1 VTVRGPQTGAG
12 ASRLPGSTSTTLPA
26 PGAGAAKA
34 SARAS
39 EAQATSPVTDAVTDA
54 PAARAAALALGRPS
68 TRALAQDVVL
78 GALGLGHRPRLLGPD
93 AIAAKVLRLEKAGVA
108 VETIGASRAGRPI
121 HAMTV
126 GHGPVRIA
134 AMSGAHPDE
143 PVGALTVLAL
153 AEAIHTDPRLAGLA
167 SQVTLHL
174 VPCANPDG
182 AAKNAAWFDTWS
194 AGGPLA
200 PRLRAYFEHVAR
212 DTPADDVEFGF
223 PTPTK
228 AGGLGAADA
237 GARPENRALAG
248 WLERLGSLDH
258 YVSLHSMFLGGGAL
272 FLVTTDDLAR
282 EQPKLDF
289 VLERAASMGMGLH
302 DKDRAGQKGFA
313 RIGPGLQTAPTQ
325 AAMKAFFE
333 AAAKAGDASA
343 QAQADAF
350 KLNSMQVAQL
360 QNDAPL
366 ALVSE
371 IPLVYDPRI
380 ASMEPTQV
388 LRRDEERRFAEGLI
402 AVFGR
407 VGTLVAEARA
417 ALGGATARAE
427 GGATQALDAIDARL
441 ATGRSAALA
450 QTQDLARW
458 GEMRATVGNVLED
471 DLNLMRREATLLA
484 QVLAALEPARVGSP
498 AAEAVGA
505 QASARLDALLEDIT
519 ARFALEAPTL
529 DTQARL
535 QMAAVLAPVFS
546 SSSEP
551 RVRQPEAPRLDGRSQ
566 SS

>member
-1 VTVRGPQTGAG
+1 VSVRGPQTSAG
-12 ASRLPGSTSTTLPA
+12 ASRLPGSNPTAVAGTASPA
-26 PGAGAAKA
+26 L
-34 SARAS
+34 RAS
-39 EAQATSPVTDAVTDA
+39 ETTALGGTTMVADAGRAAARTLGH
-54 PAARAAALALGRPS
+54 PAARAVAR
-68 TRALAQDVVL
+68 DVVL

-93 AIAAKVLRLEKAGVA
+93 AVAAKVQRLEKAGVQ
-108 VETIGASRAGRPI
+108 VEMIGESRGGRPI
-121 HAMTV
+121 HALTV

-134 AMSGAHPDE
+134 ALSGAHPDE

-153 AEAIHTDPRLAGLA
+153 AEALHTDPRLAGLA

-182 AAKNAAWFDTWS
+182 AAKNAAWFDAWS

-223 PTPTK
+223 PTPTP
-228 AGGLGAADA
+228 AGGLGAADPS
-237 GARPENRALAG
+237 ARPENRALAG

-272 FLVTTDDLAR
+272 FLVTTDDVAR
-282 EQPKLDF
+282 ERPKLDF
-289 VLERAASMGMGLH
+289 VLERAAAMGMGLH

-380 ASMEPTQV
+380 ASMEPTAV
-388 LRRDEERRFAEGLI
+388 LRRDEERRFAEGI
-402 AVFGR
+402 VAVFGR
-407 VGTLVAEARA
+407 VGTIVADARA
-417 ALGGATARAE
+417 ALADAEATAGDTAGATK
-427 GGATQALDAIDARL
+427 ALDAIEQRL

-484 QVLAALEPARVGSP
+484 QVLAALAPAPGQ
-498 AAEAVGA
+498 AEAA
-505 QASARLDALLEDIT
+505 PQAEAIRARASARLDALLEDIT
-519 ARFALEAPTL
+519 TRFALEAPTL
-529 DTQARL
+529 DTQSRL
-535 QMAAVLAPVFS
+535 QMAAVLAPIFS

-551 RVRQPEAPRLDGRSQ
+551 RARQPEGPRLDGRSQ
-566 SS
+566 SP